1 MRSDLCRSRRSR
13 TNASRTHGRAA
24 ARSDSRG
31 AGVAGTD
38 ARRRPSGALAGDG
51 NRLRTVRARGRIAS
65 RSGGRSSQC
74 RTTQRIALDFAAIKT
89 MINEEQIALASEL
102 EMKSSTGPTIA
113 ADMTDESLVPRIPE
127 ELSIL
132 PVRGFVVFPGTIV
145 PLNVR
150 RPASIQLL
158 DETLPRTKVIGL
170 LTQRDEAMEDPGPQ
184 DLYHVGTAALVLKLI
199 RQADDHVVIIARGL
213 DRFSLRKIVATSPF
227 IRAEVDLLK
236 SISPPESKEWE
247 AEFRNLRDTAA
258 RLFELTPEAPEQA
271 RLMILNISSPEQLA
285 DFLAPNLNIDV
296 AQRQAILEEP
306 DVEKRIRIVQKHIS
320 AQLEIAQ
327 IQEKLQKD
335 VASQFSDAQRRAY
348 LRSQIKAIQ
357 HELGETET
365 GSEEQMEQ
373 LRRRLEEA
381 KTPPEVMKQAEREL
395 KRLDFIPPAS
405 PEFSVIVSY
414 IEIVADLPWNKLS
427 QDNLDLDQAQQILDR
442 DHYDLE
448 KVKKRLIEYLAVR
461 KLNPT
466 GHGPILCFLGP
477 PGVGKTSLGQSIAD
491 ALGRKFVRIS
501 LGGMRDEAEIRGH
514 RRTYIGS
521 MPGRIIQ
528 ELRRAGTRNPVFMLD
543 EIDKIGADF
552 RGDPASAMLEVLDP
566 RQNNAFVDRYLD
578 VPFDLSQVIFIGTA
592 NYIDAVPEPLRDR
605 IEVISLPGYT
615 EREKLEI
622 AKRYLVRRQLEE
634 NGLKPE
640 QIEWQ
645 DEAIRRIINDYTHE
659 AGVRELERQIAS
671 VCRGI
676 ASQVARGKIE
686 HATVTPELV
695 VEMLGPAK
703 YVRETRLKTSKPGV
717 VTGLAYTPAGG
728 EVLHI
733 EATRYPGKGNV
744 TLTGHIGEVMKES
757 VQAALSLVRSR
768 NSEIGAKAED
778 FRNIDVHVHVP
789 AGAVPKD
796 GPSAGVAMFT
806 ALASLFSNTPV
817 RPDVAMTGEITLR
830 GLVLPIGGLKEKS
843 LAAMRA
849 GISTVIIPQLNEK
862 DLVDV
867 PEEAKQKLKFIPVEN
882 VDEVLSAALER
893 DGAPQQQAGGSASSK
908 TMAK

>member
-1 MRSDLCRSRRSR
+1 MSKEELIVLQSD
-13 TNASRTHGRAA
+13 
-24 ARSDSRG
+24 
-31 AGVAGTD
+31 AGSKPGTQ
-38 ARRRPSGALAGDG
+38 S
-51 NRLRTVRARGRIAS
+51 
-65 RSGGRSSQC
+65 
-74 RTTQRIALDFAAIKT
+74 
-89 MINEEQIALASEL
+89 
-102 EMKSSTGPTIA
+102 TIA
-113 ADMTDESLVPRIPE
+113 AGTAESQMPRIPE
-127 ELSIL
+127 ELSML
-132 PVRGFVVFPGTIV
+132 PVRGFVVFPGTVV
-145 PLNVR
+145 PLNIQR
-150 RPASIQLL
+150 AASLKLL
-158 DETLPRTKVIGL
+158 DDTLPRTKVIGL
-170 LTQRDEAMEDPGPQ
+170 LTQRDETKEDPTPQ
-184 DLYHVGTAALVLKLI
+184 ELYSVGTAVLVLKLI
-199 RQADDHVVIIARGL
+199 RQADDHVLVIAQGL
-213 DRFSLRKIVATSPF
+213 RRFSLRKIVAALPF
-227 IRAEVDLLK
+227 LRAEVDLPQ
-236 SISPPESKEWE
+236 SIQPPESKEWE
-247 AEFRNLRDTAA
+247 ATFRNLRDSAA
-258 RLFELTPEAPEQA
+258 RLFELTPDAPEQA
-271 RLMILNISSPEQLA
+271 RLMVFNIENAEQLA
-285 DFLAPNLNIDV
+285 DFLAPNLSVDV
-296 AQRQAILEEP
+296 AQKQAILEEL
-306 DVEKRIRIVQKHIS
+306 DVEKRVRAVQKQIS
-320 AQLEIAQ
+320 GQLEIAE
-327 IQEKLQKD
+327 IQERLQKD

-357 HELGETET
+357 HELGEAEG
-365 GSEEQMEQ
+365 GSEEQAQQ
-373 LRRRLEEA
+373 LRKRLEEA
-381 KTPPEVMKQAEREL
+381 KPPEAVMKQAEREL
-395 KRLDFIPPAS
+395 KRLDFIPSAS

-414 IEIVADLPWNKLS
+414 IEIIADLPWNKLS
-427 QDNLDLDQAQQILDR
+427 EDNLDLDQAQQILDR

-461 KLNPT
+461 KLNPQ
-466 GHGPILCFLGP
+466 GHGAILCFLGP

-528 ELRRAGTRNPVFMLD
+528 ELRRCGTRNPVFMLD

-552 RGDPASAMLEVLDP
+552 RGDPASALLEVLDP
-566 RQNNAFVDRYLD
+566 RQNNTFVDRYLD

-592 NYIDAVPEPLRDR
+592 NYIDGVPEPLRDR

-622 AKRYLVRRQLEE
+622 AKRYLVKRQLEE

-645 DEAIRRIINDYTHE
+645 EEALRRIINDYTHE

-676 ASQVARGKIE
+676 ASQVARGKTE
-686 HATVTPELV
+686 HVTVTPELV
-695 VEMLGPAK
+695 AEMLGPAK
-703 YVRETRLKTSKPGV
+703 YVRETKLKTSKPGV

-728 EVLHI
+728 EILHI

-768 NSEIGAKAED
+768 EGQLGANAED
-778 FRNIDVHVHVP
+778 FRKIDIHVHVP

-796 GPSAGVAMFT
+796 GPSAGIAMFT
-806 ALASLFSNTPV
+806 ALASLFSNKPV

-849 GISTVIIPQLNEK
+849 GISTVIIPKLNEK

-867 PEEAKQKLKFIPVEN
+867 PEEAKQKLKFVPVEN
-882 VDEVLSAALER
+882 VDEVLSVALEKN
-893 DGAPQQQAGGSASSK
+893 GAPTASDSKAG
-908 TMAK
+908 

>member
-1 MRSDLCRSRRSR
+1 M
-13 TNASRTHGRAA
+13 N
-24 ARSDSRG
+24 
-31 AGVAGTD
+31 
-38 ARRRPSGALAGDG
+38 
-51 NRLRTVRARGRIAS
+51 
-65 RSGGRSSQC
+65 Q
-74 RTTQRIALDFAAIKT
+74 DFYLNPA
-89 MINEEQIALASEL
+89 EL
-102 EMKSSTGPTIA
+102 EMKSGDIPATAIA
-113 ADMTDESLVPRIPE
+113 ADTSDDTKMQRIPE

-150 RPASIQLL
+150 RPASIELL
-158 DETLPRTKVIGL
+158 DDTLPRTKIIGL
-170 LTQRDEAMEDPGPQ
+170 VTQRDEAKEDPQPQ
-184 DLYHVGTAALVLKLI
+184 DLYTVGTAALVLKMI
-199 RQADDHVVIIARGL
+199 RQADDHVVLITRGIQ
-213 DRFSLRKIVATSPF
+213 RFTLRKVVATSPF
-227 IRAEVDLLK
+227 IRAEIDLMK
-236 SISPPESKEWE
+236 SVSPPASKEWE
-247 AEFRNLRDTAA
+247 ATFRNLRDSAA
-258 RLFELTPEAPEQA
+258 HLFELTPEAPEQA
-271 RLMILNISSPEQLA
+271 RLMVLNIESPEPLA
-285 DFLAPNLNIDV
+285 DFLAPNLNVDV
-296 AQRQAILEEP
+296 PHKQAILEES
-306 DVEKRIRIVQKHIS
+306 DVAKRVEAVQKQIS

-357 HELGETET
+357 HELGEGES
-365 GSEEQMEQ
+365 GSEEQVEQ
-373 LRRRLEEA
+373 LRERLQKAE
-381 KTPPEVMKQAEREL
+381 PPEEVMKQAEREL

-405 PEFSVIVSY
+405 PEYSVIVSY
-414 IEIVADLPWNKLS
+414 IEIIADLPWKKLS
-427 QDNLDLDQAQQILDR
+427 EDHIDLDQAQQILDR

-448 KVKKRLIEYLAVR
+448 KVKRRLIEYLAVR
-461 KLNPT
+461 KLNPN

-592 NYIDAVPEPLRDR
+592 NYIEGVPEPLRDR

-622 AKRYLVRRQLEE
+622 AKRYLLKRQLEE

-640 QIEWQ
+640 QVGWE
-645 DEAIRRIINDYTHE
+645 DDAIRKIINDYTHE
-659 AGVRELERQIAS
+659 AGVRDLERQIGAICRSVAS
-671 VCRGI
+671 KC
-676 ASQVARGKIE
+676 ARGE
-686 HATVTPELV
+686 CQRVEVTPDFV
-695 VEMLGPAK
+695 AQTLGPAR
-703 YVRETRLKTSKPGV
+703 YVRESKLKTSQPGV
-717 VTGLAYTPAGG
+717 VTGLAYTPYGG

-733 EATRYPGKGNV
+733 EATRYAGKGNV
-744 TLTGHIGEVMKES
+744 TLTGQIGNVMKES

-768 NSEIGAKAED
+768 NGQIGVKSDD
-778 FRNIDVHVHVP
+778 FKDMDIHVHVP

-796 GPSAGVAMFT
+796 GPSAGIAMFT
-806 ALASLFSNTPV
+806 ALASLFTNKPV

-849 GISTVIIPQLNEK
+849 GISTVIIPKLNEK

-867 PEEAKQKLKFIPVEN
+867 PEEAKQKLKFVPVEN
-882 VDEVLSAALER
+882 VDEVLAVALEKNDTPEPAR
-893 DGAPQQQAGGSASSK
+893 QPSATNGEGK
-908 TMAK
+908 D

>member
-1 MRSDLCRSRRSR
+1 
-13 TNASRTHGRAA
+13 
-24 ARSDSRG
+24 
-31 AGVAGTD
+31 
-38 ARRRPSGALAGDG
+38 
-51 NRLRTVRARGRIAS
+51 
-65 RSGGRSSQC
+65 
-74 RTTQRIALDFAAIKT
+74 
-89 MINEEQIALASEL
+89 
-102 EMKSSTGPTIA
+102 
-113 ADMTDESLVPRIPE
+113 
-127 ELSIL
+127 
-132 PVRGFVVFPGTIV
+132 VRGFVVFPGTVV
-145 PLNVR
+145 PLNIQR
-150 RPASIQLL
+150 AASIKLL
-158 DETLPRTKVIGL
+158 DDTLPRTKVIGL
-170 LTQRDEAMEDPGPQ
+170 LTQRDEAKEDPEPG
-184 DLYHVGTAALVLKLI
+184 DLYPVGTAALVLKLL
-199 RQADDHVVIIARGL
+199 RQTDDHVLVIAQGL
-213 DRFSLRKIVATSPF
+213 RRFSLRKIAATSPF
-227 IRAEVDLLK
+227 LRAEIDLLK
-236 SISPPESKEWE
+236 SVSPPESKEWE
-247 AEFRNLRDTAA
+247 ATFRNLRDSAA
-258 RLFELTPEAPEQA
+258 RLFELTPDAPEQA
-271 RLMILNISSPEQLA
+271 RLMVLNSENAEQLA
-285 DFLAPNLNIDV
+285 DFLAPNLNVDV
-296 AQRQAILEEP
+296 AQKEAILEEL
-306 DVEKRIRIVQKHIS
+306 DVEKRVHAVQKHIS
-320 AQLEIAQ
+320 AQLEIAE
-327 IQEKLQKD
+327 IQQKLQKD

-357 HELGETET
+357 HELGEGEA
-365 GSEEQMEQ
+365 GSEEQAQQ
-373 LRRRLEEA
+373 LRARLEEA
-381 KTPPEVMKQAEREL
+381 KPPAEVMKQAEREL
-395 KRLDFIPPAS
+395 KRLDFIPSAS

-414 IEIVADLPWNKLS
+414 VEIIADLPWNKLS

-461 KLNPT
+461 KLNPQ
-466 GHGPILCFLGP
+466 GHGAILCFLGP

-552 RGDPASAMLEVLDP
+552 RGDPASALLEVLDP
-566 RQNNAFVDRYLD
+566 RQNNTFVDRYLD

-592 NYIDAVPEPLRDR
+592 NYIDGVPEPLRDR

-615 EREKLEI
+615 EREKVEI

-640 QIEWQ
+640 QCEWQ
-645 DEAIRRIINDYTHE
+645 EEAIRHIINDYTHE

-676 ASQVARGKIE
+676 ASQVARGKTE
-686 HATVTPELV
+686 HAVITPELV
-695 VEMLGPAK
+695 AEMLGPAK
-703 YVRETRLKTSKPGV
+703 YVRETKLKTSKPGV

-757 VQAALSLVRSR
+757 VQAAFSLVRSR
-768 NSEIGAKAED
+768 NSEISDKAED
-778 FRNIDVHVHVP
+778 FRDIDVHVHVP

-796 GPSAGVAMFT
+796 GPSAGIAMFT

-893 DGAPQQQAGGSASSK
+893 DGATPSPDSK
-908 TMAK
+908 AT